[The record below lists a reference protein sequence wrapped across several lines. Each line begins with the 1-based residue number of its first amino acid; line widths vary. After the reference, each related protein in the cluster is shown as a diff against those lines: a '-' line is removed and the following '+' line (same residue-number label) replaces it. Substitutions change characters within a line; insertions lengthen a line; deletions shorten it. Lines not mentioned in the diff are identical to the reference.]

1 MSLKINIA
9 VSIISL
15 CIVSSCGQ
23 KKTPKSDIKNQQ
35 VNTVTEKD
43 YLQKIFDLDTLP
55 PGKGRMA
62 IILKED
68 SVFKLDANY
77 SANPFYHY
85 FKARTYEI
93 EKKTDSAIIAY
104 KKMKSKKK
112 WDDIDLL
119 KTYSIIDHTI
129 NNGVMVEA
137 VLMNQIVAAT
147 QIAERKKSK
156 LVYKYYDLLAKAY
169 YQNQNNKQA
178 LYYSE
183 LYYQRHPYNW
193 HRVVKQRYYDICFLL
208 ASRLQD
214 YKKMASYNTKAR
226 LLAKTIPDSM
236 ALARTYDNESQIY
249 ALQKDYRNSLAS
261 SKIYFNYLAKINML
275 HDVACNNLAKSYLNV
290 NQPDSGVFYFKKGIE
305 LAKSNNPAKQKSYL
319 YKGLIDAYAMKGD
332 YEQALGV
339 AITAHAIEIENLKAI
354 DAVKTEELHEKYEAE
369 KKDQNIAVLKSKNQ
383 LSESIIRQQKWL
395 IFSVLMV
402 FLGTIAL
409 IYTIYRQRSL
419 KEKNK
424 LLRSE
429 NQRLNIEQKLLQA
442 QLNPHFVFNAI
453 ANLQSLIAS
462 GDTSESVRYLS
473 FFSKLLRNVLE
484 QSRRD
489 FIPIEEEIASLH
501 NYMQLQQMRYHHL
514 FDYEIVADELDTES
528 TLIPP
533 MLVQPFIENA
543 IEHGFRNIQYRGMLK
558 IQFKLAN
565 EQLLITVD
573 DNGSGITKKGKL
585 QSGKTSLAQVILKQ
599 RLQVLF
605 KLDCQQANFAMVD
618 KKINNDKGIKVQ
630 ITIPAVYD

>member
-9 VSIISL
+9 VSVIFL
-15 CIVSSCGQ
+15 CIVSSCGY
-23 KKTPKSDIKNQQ
+23 KKTPQSDVKNQQ
-35 VNTVTEKD
+35 INAIAEKD

-55 PGKGRMA
+55 TGKSRMA

-68 SVFKLDANY
+68 SVFKLDANHN
-77 SANPFYHY
+77 ANPFYHY
-85 FKARTYEI
+85 FKARAYEI

-104 KKMKSKKK
+104 QKIKSKKK

-119 KTYSIIDHTI
+119 KTYSIVDHTI
-129 NNGVMVEA
+129 DNGVMVEA
-137 VLMNQIVAAT
+137 VLMNQIVAAM

-156 LVYKYYDLLAKAY
+156 VVYKYYDLLAKAY

-183 LYYQRHPYNW
+183 LYYQHHPHKW
-193 HRVVKQRYYDICFLL
+193 HRVVMQRYYDICFLL

-214 YKKMASYNTKAR
+214 YKKMGSYNAKAR
-226 LLAKTIPDSM
+226 LLAKAIPDSM

-249 ALQKDYRNSLAS
+249 ALQKDYRNGLAS

-275 HDVACNNLAKSYLNV
+275 HDVAYNNLAKSYLNV
-290 NQPDSGVFYFKKGIE
+290 NQPDSAVFYFKKGIE

-319 YKGLIDAYAMKGD
+319 YKGLIDAYAMKAD
-332 YEQALGV
+332 YEQALDV

-354 DAVKTEELHEKYEAE
+354 DAVKIEELHEKYEAE

-383 LSESIIRQQKWL
+383 LSESIIRQQRWL
-395 IFSVLMV
+395 IFSVLIV

-409 IYTIYRQRSL
+409 IYAIYRQRSL

-484 QSRRD
+484 QSRKD
-489 FIPIEEEIASLH
+489 FIPIDEEIASLH

-514 FDYEIVADELDTES
+514 FDYKIVADELDAES

-543 IEHGFRNIQYRGMLK
+543 IEHGFRNIQYKGMLK

-565 EQLLITVD
+565 GQLLITVD
-573 DNGSGITKKGKL
+573 DNGSGITNKGKL

-599 RLQVLF
+599 RLQALF
-605 KLDCQQANFAMVD
+605 KLDCQQANFAIVD
-618 KKINNDKGIKVQ
+618 KKINNDKGVKIQ
-630 ITIPAVYD
+630 IIIPAVYD

>member
-9 VSIISL
+9 VSIISI
-15 CIVSSCGQ
+15 CIVSSCRP
-23 KKTPKSDIKNQQ
+23 KKTPKSDIKNEQ

-55 PGKGRMA
+55 TGKGKTA
-62 IILKED
+62 IILKEEN
-68 SVFKLDANY
+68 VFKQDANY
-77 SANPFYHY
+77 NTNPFYHY
-85 FKARTYEI
+85 FKARAYEL
-93 EKKTDSAIIAY
+93 ERKTDSAVIAY
-104 KKMKSKKK
+104 KRMKIKKK

-129 NNGVMVEA
+129 NNSVMVEA

-183 LYYQRHPYNW
+183 LYYQHHPHKW

-214 YKKMASYNTKAR
+214 YKKMGNYNTKAR

-249 ALQKDYRNSLAS
+249 ALQKDYRNALAS

-275 HDVACNNLAKSYLNV
+275 HDVAFNNLAKSYLNV
-290 NQPDSGVFYFKKGIE
+290 NQPDSAIFYLKKGME

-332 YEQALGV
+332 YKQAFNV
-339 AITAHAIEIENLKAI
+339 ALKAHAIEIEDLKAI
-354 DAVKTEELHEKYEAE
+354 DVVKIQELHEKYEAG
-369 KKDQNIAVLKSKNQ
+369 KKDQDIAVLKSKNQ
-383 LSESIIRQQKWL
+383 LSENIIRQQKWL
-395 IFSVLMV
+395 IISVLIV

-489 FIPIEEEIASLH
+489 FIPIDEEIASLH

-543 IEHGFRNIQYRGMLK
+543 IEHGFRNIQYKGMLK

-573 DNGSGITKKGKL
+573 DNGSGITNKGKL

-599 RLQVLF
+599 RLQALF
-605 KLDCQQANFAMVD
+605 KLDCQKANFAILD
-618 KKINNDKGIKVQ
+618 KKINNDKGVKVQ